1 MKQAST
7 STTQWNNVLT
17 YTIVL
22 RNSGEAFTHTVRVTD
37 SLPAG
42 LSYLAGSLTATR
54 GTPDASSAPTLK
66 WSGDLVNT
74 AAVTITYRAAVA
86 AYTSQTLS
94 NTATI
99 DPGFSAPFNRSA
111 AVVVNGPALTSS
123 TKLVVPGTARSGE
136 VVSYTIVLRN
146 TGGTFPTTVRVTDT
160 LPADLSYVPG
170 SFTATSGAPDASS
183 APTLKWSGVMSSTP
197 TVTLTYAVTVATTS
211 TALISN
217 TALINPGYAP
227 PFARTASVVV
237 NPYNLF
243 LPVIWRNP

>member
-1 MKQAST
+1 MLNA
-7 STTQWNNVLT
+7 
-17 YTIVL
+17 
-22 RNSGEAFTHTVRVTD
+22 
-37 SLPAG
+37 
-42 LSYLAGSLTATR
+42 
-54 GTPDASSAPTLK
+54 
-66 WSGDLVNT
+66 
-74 AAVTITYRAAVA
+74 AAVTITYRAAVT

-94 NTATI
+94 NTALI

-123 TKLVVPGTARSGE
+123 TKLVVPGTAQSGE

-146 TGGTFPTTVRVTDT
+146 TGGIFPAIVRVTDT

-170 SFTATSGAPDASS
+170 SFMATSGTPDASS

-243 LPVIWRNP
+243 LPAIWRNP